1 MDSARLIPDE
11 IRGGDTG
18 AENCVV
24 NLATLTFDN
33 APAVLRGLRG
43 GSANLANAMQIAGRL
58 SLDGADFSVAKTA
71 VIGQGSFGT
80 VFGLETAEN
89 PPVRLAMK
97 MITPLYPVT
106 KLSDAT
112 EALIAAKPLGK
123 CGLIEFC
130 AFISPSL
137 DRIVVFMPLLQSL
150 SGWSSEE
157 IGASAPV
164 FIEFLRTLGACLTYH
179 GVFYPDLKCA
189 NIAFCPGAMPQF
201 RLIDLDSVNQVAL
214 TFPFTKQRPA
224 LSDNFPIWGKIQTM
238 YASAVTA
245 FEYAHL
251 DKKGEVDKDETVPF
265 GVPPTKK
272 RSGWGSDD
280 DEAGPPDP
288 LDRYRGWSVSKEEP
302 GNVANLTARL
312 DSLVSDASRLPP
324 SVKEYIDEMKEKIID
339 EATSNLQ
346 LFESEDTP
354 RWKKIKGG
362 SESTFGSLYDH
373 T

>member
-1 MDSARLIPDE
+1 MDSARLISGK

-58 SLDGADFSVAKTA
+58 SLDGIRFRVDKTA
-71 VIGQGSFGT
+71 EIGQGQYGT
-80 VFGLETAEN
+80 VFGLETAAT

-97 MITPLYPVT
+97 MITPIYPVT
-106 KLSDAT
+106 ELSDAT
-112 EALIAAKPLGK
+112 EALIAAKPLGE

-130 AFISPSL
+130 AFLSSSL

-157 IGASAPV
+157 IGVSAPM
-164 FIEFLRTLGACLTYH
+164 FIDFLRTLGACLTQH

-201 RLIDLDSVNQVAL
+201 RLIDLDSVNQAAL

-224 LSDNFPIWGKIQTM
+224 LGDNFPIWGKIQTM

-251 DKKGEVDKDETVPF
+251 DEKGKVDKDETVPF
-265 GVPPTKK
+265 DAPPTKK
-272 RSGWGSDD
+272 RSGGGSDD
-280 DEAGPPDP
+280 DEEGPPGP
-288 LDRYRGWSVSKEEP
+288 LDKYTVPSVLKEEP
-302 GNVANLTARL
+302 GNVANLKARL
-312 DSLVSDASRLPP
+312 DSLVSDASRLPL
-324 SVKEYIDEMKEKIID
+324 SVKEYIDEMKEKIIS
-339 EATSNLQ
+339 EATSNPQ
-346 LFESEDTP
+346 LFVSEGTP
-354 RWKKIKGG
+354 QWKRFKGG